1 MLFYAR
7 QKVTDLLTQMAV
19 NVQGYLALD
28 LVRKNNLELAKG
40 VDRATTT
47 TVSAL
52 RTAVIVAQALAAIE
66 IMGVFDSVT
75 ASIMASELGVVV
87 EPSTMSTL
95 FSEISLRVLVTA
107 AVVSEASSS
116 TM

>member
-1 MLFYAR
+1 
-7 QKVTDLLTQMAV
+7 
-19 NVQGYLALD
+19 
-28 LVRKNNLELAKG
+28 
-40 VDRATTT
+40 
-47 TVSAL
+47 
-52 RTAVIVAQALAAIE
+52 
-66 IMGVFDSVT
+66 MGVFDSVT
-75 ASIMASELGVVV
+75 ASIIASELGVVV